1 MRLTTTTFMTLDG
14 VVQAPG
20 APDEDRTG
28 GFDRGGWLV
37 PYADDGMGAF
47 IAEVFERADAFLL
60 GRRTFEIFAGHW
72 PHVPDD
78 NPVAAALNRLPKYV
92 ASRSQPA
99 LQWSGSS
106 VIGSDLVN
114 DVKALKARS
123 GRELQVHGSG
133 QLVQV
138 ADCGEPRRRV
148 PHPRLSR
155 LPRRRTAPVR
165 RAGTCRGAATDRH
178 ADDRL
183 GDRNPHLRT
192 GGGATAGLVRAVS
205 GTRPAQDP
213 SLSASDGRSVAG
225 R

>member
-28 GFDRGGWLV
+28 GFARGGWLV

-92 ASRSQPA
+92 ASRSELA
-99 LQWSGSS
+99 VQWAGSS
-106 VIGSDLVN
+106 LIGSNLVD
-114 DVKALKARS
+114 DVEALKARP

-133 QLVQV
+133 QLVQSLIEANLIDEDRV
-138 ADCGEPRRRV
+138 LVYPVFLGEGRRLFAQ
-148 PHPRLSR
+148 PGPAGALRL
-155 LPRRRTAPVR
+155 T
-165 RAGTCRGAATDRH
+165 GTQT
-178 ADDRL
+178 
-183 GDRNPHLRT
+183 T
-192 GGGATAGLVRAVS
+192 GSGIVILTYEPAGLPQQGSFA
-205 GTRPAQDP
+205 
-213 SLSASDGRSVAG
+213 LSPEPDQHRIL